1 MRGVTYS
8 LGFALFPFPWW
19 LEPMC
24 PYGSPDPHHHH
35 HHHCPRWSPFG
46 ANTFDPPS
54 SSSSKNHD
62 WQWKVFPNDCIGQVR
77 RGREGDSVEGSDRR
91 LCVRVLGC
99 KTWQLPIDG
108 LGGSIHTIII
118 IILASWVRIGF
129 EKVEDD
135 EEDWRFN
142 QVAIAQ
148 AEDWHGSH
156 RQSTKLPSSFAASSW
171 WRSSSSSS
179 TSSMIKIRPA
189 QLFNL
194 NHTINL
200 I

>member
-1 MRGVTYS
+1 MS
-8 LGFALFPFPWW
+8 LIHWFLLFF
-19 LEPMC
+19 L
-24 PYGSPDPHHHH
+24 SPDGSGADVSLWLAWSTPPPPPPLSKVIPFWSEHF
-35 HHHCPRWSPFG
+35 WSPLLLLLL
-46 ANTFDPPS
+46 P
-54 SSSSKNHD
+54 KHHD

-108 LGGSIHTIII
+108 LDGSVHTIII

-156 RQSTKLPSSFAASSW
+156 RQSTKLPSSFAAWWW
-171 WRSSSSSS
+171 WRSPSY
-179 TSSMIKIRPA
+179 
-189 QLFNL
+189 
-194 NHTINL
+194 HH
-200 I
+200 